1 MLERLLGRRRPRPEP
16 PAPQAP
22 LAPLVLDDPAFIQ
35 NPYPAL
41 RRLRDEQPLHR
52 AANGAWV
59 LSRHQDILDALAK
72 PQLRNS
78 PSRFAALHRRHA
90 NRQLCAEIAN
100 NTLPFMDGEP
110 HGDLRR
116 LVAKSWI
123 DHLRNAPPPVEDTVL
138 ALLAKAA
145 DKPAF
150 DLLAELATPLALQ
163 VTAGLIG
170 IPPAEQG
177 NWHQHAQAFFYLFA
191 SFPDAAT
198 RDRCNQELHW
208 LRQQALELL
217 EMRRAEPQADYASA
231 LLEAAGRDTPDS
243 VLADQLLLL
252 FADGI
257 ENVDRGVASAVAALL
272 QHPIQWQQLCDQ
284 PDLAKAATQE
294 ALRFESPALYIARIA
309 DTPFE
314 CHGQLLKAEEP
325 VLLMLGS
332 ANRDERRFDEPDD
345 FDIHRKDPVPLSFG
359 RGLHSCIGAAL
370 ARTEIETTLRLL
382 ACHRPQLKLSD
393 RPLQWQARPAHRW
406 LTELWVQT

>member
-1 MLERLLGRRRPRPEP
+1 MLERLLGRRRTPREP
-16 PAPQAP
+16 LEP
-22 LAPLVLDDPAFIQ
+22 LAPLVLDAPSFIQ

-59 LSRHQDILDALAK
+59 LSRHQDVVDALAN

-100 NTLPFMDGEP
+100 NTLPFMDGEQ
-110 HGDLRR
+110 HGELRR
-116 LVAKSWI
+116 IVAKSWI
-123 DHLRNAPPPVEDTVL
+123 EHLRNSPPAVEDTCQT
-138 ALLAKAA
+138 LLEKAA
-145 DKPAF
+145 EKPAF
-150 DLLAELATPLALQ
+150 DLLSELATPLALQ
-163 VTAGLIG
+163 VTANLIG
-170 IPPAEQG
+170 IPPAEQRS
-177 NWHQHAQAFFYLFA
+177 WHQRAQAFFYLFA

-198 RDRCNQELHW
+198 RDRCNDDLNW
-208 LRQQALELL
+208 LRNQALHLL
-217 EMRRAEPQADYASA
+217 QLRRAQPQADYASA
-231 LLEAAGRDTPDS
+231 LLEAAGNNTPDL

-257 ENVDRGVASAVAALL
+257 ENVDRGIASAVAAIL
-272 QHPIQWQQLCDQ
+272 QQPVQWQQLCAQ
-284 PDLAKAATQE
+284 IDLARDATQE
-294 ALRFESPALYIARIA
+294 ALRFESPALYIARIV

-332 ANRDERRFDEPDD
+332 ANRDERRYPNPDG
-345 FDIHRKDPVPLSFG
+345 FEILRKDNSPLSFG

-370 ARTEIETTLRLL
+370 ARTEIEAALRVL
-382 ACHRPQLKLSD
+382 ARHRPQLKLCEQ
-393 RPLQWQARPAHRW
+393 PLQWQARPAHRW
-406 LTELWVQT
+406 LTALWVQT